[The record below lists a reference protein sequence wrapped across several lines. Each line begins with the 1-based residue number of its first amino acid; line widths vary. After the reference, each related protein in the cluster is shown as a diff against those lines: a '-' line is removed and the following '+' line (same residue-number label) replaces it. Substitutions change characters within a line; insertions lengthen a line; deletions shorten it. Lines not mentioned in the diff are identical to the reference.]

1 MHLKISH
8 TTEYHY
14 DEPVQYAL
22 QRLRLTPLTQ
32 VGQTVLGWETL
43 VDGAAIEV
51 NYDDHF
57 GNRVHLVSIDGDRE
71 TIHITASGEV
81 HTEDRA
87 GVFGPHQSYVPL
99 WLFARETPLTKA
111 GKLIREL
118 AKSAEGDTALARM
131 HALME
136 TIHEAVTYKP
146 GETHA
151 ETAAEDALESGQGVC
166 QDHAH
171 ILIAAARS
179 LDLPARYISG
189 YLMMEGHPEQT
200 ASHAWAEV
208 HLNGLGWV
216 GFDAANKICPDDRYV
231 RIASGLCY
239 RDAAPI
245 SGLIHGEAK
254 ETLKV
259 SVTVEQQQQS
269 QSQSQNQSQARGQ
282 SQNQSQ

>member
-22 QRLRLTPLTQ
+22 QRLRLTPITG
-32 VGQTVLGWETL
+32 VGQTVLGWQTL
-43 VDGAAIEV
+43 LDGAAMEV
-51 NYDDHF
+51 SYDDHF
-57 GNRVHLVSIDGDRE
+57 GNRTHLVSVDGDRDA
-71 TIHITASGEV
+71 IRITASGEV

-99 WLFARETPLTKA
+99 WLYARETPLTKA
-111 GKLIREL
+111 GKLIRDL
-118 AKSAEGDTALARM
+118 AKSAEGETDLARM
-131 HALME
+131 HALMAM
-136 TIHEAVTYKP
+136 IHEAVEYKA

-151 ETAAEDALESGQGVC
+151 ETSAEDALEAGKGVC

-171 ILIAAARS
+171 ILISAARS
-179 LDLPARYISG
+179 LDMPARYISG
-189 YLMMEGHPEQT
+189 YLMMEGQTEQT

-208 HLNGLGWV
+208 HLPGLGWV

-245 SGLIHGEAK
+245 SGLIHGEAN

-259 SVTVEQQQQS
+259 SVTVEKQAQS
-269 QSQSQNQSQARGQ
+269 QSQTQSQ
-282 SQNQSQ
+282 

>member
-22 QRLRLTPLTQ
+22 QRLRLTPTTG
-32 VGQTVLGWETL
+32 VGQTVLGWQTL
-43 VDGAAIEV
+43 VDGAVMEV
-51 NYDDHF
+51 SYDDHF
-57 GNRVHLVSIDGDRE
+57 GNRVHLVSVDGDRE
-71 TIHITASGEV
+71 AIHITASGEV

-99 WLFARETPLTKA
+99 WLYARETPLTKA
-111 GKLIREL
+111 GKLIRDL
-118 AKSAEGDTALARM
+118 AKSAEGETDLARM
-131 HALME
+131 HALMAM
-136 TIHEAVTYKP
+136 IHEAVAYKA

-151 ETAAEDALESGQGVC
+151 ETSAEDALEAGRGVC

-171 ILIAAARS
+171 IMISAARS
-179 LDLPARYISG
+179 LDMPARYISG
-189 YLMMEGHPEQT
+189 YLMMEGQTAQT

-208 HLNGLGWV
+208 HLPGLGWV

-245 SGLIHGEAK
+245 SGLIHGEAN

-259 SVTVEQQQQS
+259 SVTVEQQTQS
-269 QSQSQNQSQARGQ
+269 QSQTQSQ
-282 SQNQSQ
+282 

>member
-1 MHLKISH
+1 MRQPIVM
-8 TTEYHY
+8 
-14 DEPVQYAL
+14 DCIP
-22 QRLRLTPLTQ
+22 RLPFTP
-32 VGQTVLGWETL
+32 G
-43 VDGAAIEV
+43 
-51 NYDDHF
+51 
-57 GNRVHLVSIDGDRE
+57 S
-71 TIHITASGEV
+71 
-81 HTEDRA
+81 
-87 GVFGPHQSYVPL
+87 
-99 WLFARETPLTKA
+99 
-111 GKLIREL
+111 
-118 AKSAEGDTALARM
+118 
-131 HALME
+131 
-136 TIHEAVTYKP
+136 
-146 GETHA
+146 HA
-151 ETAAEDALESGQGVC
+151 ETTAEDALESGQGVC